1 MQYKANM
8 MLLAAAEA
16 AKTTTNYGKNIADW
30 GLDQIFWLI
39 LLIGIAVIAGSFIK
53 KNWVGAGITLVAV
66 AIVCYFIKNPT
77 KLSDLGTTISK
88 IIGL

>member
-1 MQYKANM
+1 MWNQANW
-8 MLLAAAEA
+8 MLLAAEGA
-16 AKTTTNYGKNIADW
+16 NYGQNIAKW
-30 GLDQIFWLI
+30 GLDQVFWLI
-39 LLIGIAVIAGSFIK
+39 ILVGIAVIAFAFVK

-66 AIVCYFIKNPT
+66 ALVCFFIKNPT